1 MPTMAWAAGVPEIVG
16 AWGDPTVTPDEPTPG
31 LPVLS
36 VEPEPEPTPTW
47 PQPAR
52 VATADRTSSRK
63 ARPQRALETLIDTPC
78 LQPFAFRSSAN
89 PGRQRQ
95 KTEMRMTT
103 SLLAARLLPATPL
116 SQRVA

>member
-16 AWGDPTVTPDEPTPG
+16 ALGVPTLTPDEPTPG
-31 LPVLS
+31 APVLS

-52 VATADRTSSRK
+52 VAVANKTRSST

-78 LQPFAFRSSAN
+78 FSRSPFARLRT
-89 PGRQRQ
+89 PGDSDRRQRCG
-95 KTEMRMTT
+95 
-103 SLLAARLLPATPL
+103 
-116 SQRVA
+116 